1 MCPSQQAQTVHQ
13 CVGVGGTPYGWC
25 SIDETEPSMGYSLDG
40 SAKSPASNPK
50 QCNQWFYFSNA
61 CPERVSPGTTL
72 GGGGARSGMAAA
84 LVSVLGEREG
94 AAAAADGRDANSKA
108 SDGADAGGDNDGE
121 PALTAKQRLEA
132 ERDAVTPP
140 SHLSHVLRNYLL
152 VWLALVSL
160 ALLLRWL
167 PHYLERNE
175 YQSIR
180 DKPQAAAFSVRDNV
194 ADVSSTL

>member
-1 MCPSQQAQTVHQ
+1 MSV
-13 CVGVGGTPYGWC
+13 
-25 SIDETEPSMGYSLDG
+25 
-40 SAKSPASNPK
+40 
-50 QCNQWFYFSNA
+50 
-61 CPERVSPGTTL
+61 
-72 GGGGARSGMAAA
+72 AA

-94 AAAAADGRDANSKA
+94 AAAAADGHDSANA
-108 SDGADAGGDNDGE
+108 AAGGDNDDE

-140 SHLSHVLRNYLL
+140 THLSHVLRNYLL

-180 DKPQAAAFSVRDNV
+180 DKPQAAAFAARDNV